1 MNVWTL
7 WSSVYKE
14 SRFQALNRSPSCFSK
29 WTVFVQFKRK
39 EEHRGLCWCVC
50 VLGCG
55 TDGCASPCPA
65 MVILGADEQ
74 DGPYLEQMGPP
85 PLLQKANVF
94 STHSL
99 SAPASSHLLGNM
111 TGNKSKRLPA
121 ARLEG
126 RHVTMKDEEAVC
138 ERCPT

>member
-1 MNVWTL
+1 
-7 WSSVYKE
+7 
-14 SRFQALNRSPSCFSK
+14 
-29 WTVFVQFKRK
+29 
-39 EEHRGLCWCVC
+39 
-50 VLGCG
+50 
-55 TDGCASPCPA
+55 

-74 DGPYLEQMGPP
+74 DGSYLEQMGPGPPPP

-94 STHSL
+94 SAHSL

-111 TGNKSKRLPA
+111 SGNKSKRLPA

-126 RHVTMKDEEAVC
+126 RHVTMKDEESVC

>member
-1 MNVWTL
+1 M
-7 WSSVYKE
+7 
-14 SRFQALNRSPSCFSK
+14 R
-29 WTVFVQFKRK
+29 
-39 EEHRGLCWCVC
+39 

-55 TDGCASPCPA
+55 TDGCASPCPV

-74 DGPYLEQMGPP
+74 DDSYLKQMGLGPPP

-94 STHSL
+94 SAHSL

-111 TGNKSKRLPA
+111 SGNKSKRLPA

-126 RHVTMKDEEAVC
+126 KHVTMRAEEAAC